1 MNKQQRQVSVPTIY
15 EVLCTVTKIST
26 VKLHSLK
33 KSPYNGQQTHEKVL
47 NVANYQKNTN

>member
-1 MNKQQRQVSVPTIY
+1 MNKQQRQVSAPTIY
-15 EVLCTVTKIST
+15 EVLCTVT
-26 VKLHSLK
+26 SLK